1 MLIKLENGFITKD
14 GKFIIPK
21 SGYIETN
28 DKKLI
33 KEIEKYKDKKNKGKG
48 KGKDKPEDKPKE
60 YKDKKDININNDEDV
75 FDETL
80 NNIEGI

>member
-1 MLIKLENGFITKD
+1 MLIELKNGFITKD

-28 DKKLI
+28 DKKII
-33 KEIEKYKDKKNKGKG
+33 KEVEKYKAKQEKGKG
-48 KGKDKPEDKPKE
+48 KEEDKPKE
-60 YKDKKDININNDEDV
+60 YKDKQNINIDSDEDV

>member
-48 KGKDKPEDKPKE
+48 KQEDKPKE